1 MAATPAPEDNLPED
15 DGLSNVSLTTP
26 VTEFLALLGGPYDT
40 NFTAAVEGLAD
51 NVEELLEVDEKPL
64 DEALKG
70 QGQKPGKINLFK
82 KKLKAMANV
91 RNMTWPPI
99 G

>member
-1 MAATPAPEDNLPED
+1 
-15 DGLSNVSLTTP
+15 
-26 VTEFLALLGGPYDT
+26 
-40 NFTAAVEGLAD
+40 
-51 NVEELLEVDEKPL
+51 VEELLEVDEKPL

-91 RNMTWPPI
+91 RNMAWPPI